1 MKKSNYTTALNVIG
15 VVVGMFA
22 LAYASVPL
30 YDLFC
35 KVTGFAGTT
44 QSATFVPE
52 KIYDRKIT
60 VLFNTDVNPELPW
73 EFKSLQKKVK
83 VKVGENKLVF
93 FEAKNISD
101 QPIEGIAT
109 YNVVPEAFGAYFNK
123 LQCFCFERQVLKPGE
138 TMNFPV
144 SFFID
149 PAIMEDSELKGFNDV
164 TLSYTFFPYKK

>member
-1 MKKSNYTTALNVIG
+1 MKKSNLTTALNIIG

-44 QSATFVPE
+44 QTSAAIPD
-52 KIYDRKIT
+52 KIYDREIT

-73 EFKSLQKKVK
+73 EFKPLQSKVK

-101 QPIEGIAT
+101 KPVEGIAS

-138 TMNFPV
+138 KMNFPV

-149 PAIMEDSELKGFNDV
+149 PEMMKDNELNGKNDV